1 MIAPS
6 KERVSNSQTSI
17 PKFIHPK
24 TFPFPDPC
32 LLALTKTLGRVAGF
46 RVGKRIRL
54 RAGLCLSLLMLM
66 LFRWRVLLL
75 IRRERGP
82 EGVSGGVRRE
92 VGLVPVGL
100 ALEKTYEIEAT

>member
-1 MIAPS
+1 
-6 KERVSNSQTSI
+6 
-17 PKFIHPK
+17 
-24 TFPFPDPC
+24 
-32 LLALTKTLGRVAGF
+32 
-46 RVGKRIRL
+46 
-54 RAGLCLSLLMLM
+54 MLM

-75 IRRERGP
+75 IRRERGS